1 LRRSESVFILGVIE
15 FVKVFILGY
24 KNKYDIG
31 GLEEIK
37 TFSVFR
43 SVFGGSRYGDIDVI
57 GFLGNSEWSG
67 LLI

>member
-1 LRRSESVFILGVIE
+1 M
-15 FVKVFILGY
+15 KVFILGY